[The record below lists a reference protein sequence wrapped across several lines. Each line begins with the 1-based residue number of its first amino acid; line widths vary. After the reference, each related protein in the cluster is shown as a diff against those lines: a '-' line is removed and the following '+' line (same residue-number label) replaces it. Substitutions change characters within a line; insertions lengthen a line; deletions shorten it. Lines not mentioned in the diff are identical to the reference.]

1 MLGIEGKG
9 KLSVPAVIP
18 CIPDVGASAVAEFRK
33 PIASDAIELVKYP
46 FVESRRLSSSSNPN
60 PNPKASSDD
69 SLKLRSSIDPKFAL
83 SNIILESLPSLL
95 LGEGQSL
102 FLAIA
107 SFLFEFIAKHGWLC
121 MLQKDLDRYR
131 SLLEFKVQRGRCCSF
146 IFVVDNSKKTTAFP
160 MIE

>member
-9 KLSVPAVIP
+9 KLSVPAAIP
-18 CIPDVGASAVAEFRK
+18 CNPDVGASAVAEFRRLVV
-33 PIASDAIELVKYP
+33 SDAIEVAKYP

-69 SLKLRSSIDPKFAL
+69 SLKLRSSIDPKFAF

-102 FLAIA
+102 FLAIV
-107 SFLFEFIAKHGWLC
+107 SFLFEFIAKHGW
-121 MLQKDLDRYR
+121 
-131 SLLEFKVQRGRCCSF
+131 
-146 IFVVDNSKKTTAFP
+146 
-160 MIE
+160 